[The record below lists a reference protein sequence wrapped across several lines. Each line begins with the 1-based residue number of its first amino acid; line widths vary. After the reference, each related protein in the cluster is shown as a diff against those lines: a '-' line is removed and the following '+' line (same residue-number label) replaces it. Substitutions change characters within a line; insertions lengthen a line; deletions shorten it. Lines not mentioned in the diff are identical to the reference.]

1 MAWKVQV
8 EFNIHLIAG
17 KATPAPPVGPMLG
30 QHGINIGQF
39 TKEFNDKTGAM
50 IQQFGGFDVKVPVD
64 VKVYVDRSFDM
75 EIWTP
80 VTGDLIKWKLKI
92 KKGATEP
99 NNQVVGTL
107 TRADL
112 EEIAE
117 IKKPVMNTSNIES
130 IIKSIGGTAKN
141 MGVKV
146 EA

>member
-8 EFNIHLIAG
+8 KFNIHLIAG

-39 TKEFNDKTGAM
+39 TKEFNDKTGGM

-64 VKVYVDRSFDM
+64 VTVYVDRSFDM
-75 EIWTP
+75 EIGTP
-80 VTGDLIKWKLKI
+80 VTWDLIKWKLKI
-92 KKGATEP
+92 KKWAAEP

-117 IKKPVMNTSNIES
+117 IKKPAMNTGKVES
-130 IIKSIGGTAKN
+130 IIKSIAGTAKN
-141 MGVKV
+141 MWVKV

>member
-1 MAWKVQV
+1 MAGKVQV
-8 EFNIHLIAG
+8 KFNIHLIAG

-39 TKEFNDKTGAM
+39 TKEFNDKTSSM
-50 IQQFGGFDVKVPVD
+50 MQQFGGFDVKIPVD
-64 VKVYVDRSFDM
+64 VTVYVDRSFDM
-75 EIWTP
+75 IVGTP

-92 KKGATEP
+92 KKGAAEP

-107 TRADL
+107 TRTDL

-117 IKKPVMNTSNIES
+117 IKKPAMNTAKVES
-130 IIKSIGGTAKN
+130 IIKSICGTARN